1 MAKTFTIACKTHGAI
16 EPVLACTHIANAQP
30 SQHFDAIYQIPADAE
45 NQIQAWC
52 ETCEAARIADQGW
65 YDAADAIAK
74 WSFICI
80 NCFHEKTKVCEE
92 MIFYEDEETPER
104 KPD

>member
-1 MAKTFTIACKTHGAI
+1 MANTFTIACKTHGAI
-16 EPVLACTHIANAQP
+16 EPVLACTHIAIAQP
-30 SQHFDAIYQIPADAE
+30 GQHFSALFQVPADAE

-74 WSFICI
+74 WSYICI
-80 NCFHEKTKVCEE
+80 NCFHEKSENCDE
-92 MIFYEDEETPER
+92 MICYEGEETPVD
-104 KPD
+104 KPV